1 MVLCFD
7 RVFWDPSVNLFGHV
21 GSTTASRGELF
32 LFWNLYKGSCGACL
46 LLPVFYLYS
55 FRSRKKPLFKMLI
68 VFTCGYDKKVGF
80 LGRQMEAK
88 SSTNCRQFCSRLG
101 QHTEKCEFTNA
112 GSQAC

>member
-1 MVLCFD
+1 
-7 RVFWDPSVNLFGHV
+7 
-21 GSTTASRGELF
+21 
-32 LFWNLYKGSCGACL
+32 
-46 LLPVFYLYS
+46 
-55 FRSRKKPLFKMLI
+55 MLI